1 MHNLAHHHLQNRYHA
16 IKSCTFTLS
25 GISVSVTSIVKI
37 SVLVISFISSWLI
50 LIWNSKSTM
59 LPTVF
64 NSLDIFKTDKMTLSN
79 WSVIFLLSLSRF
91 VIEISLFSY
100 NCIYSV
106 SFLILPSSLIVIFL
120 FGLIFNV
127 DILKLLNLN
136 FILESILFSGIL

>member
-1 MHNLAHHHLQNRYHA
+1 
-16 IKSCTFTLS
+16 
-25 GISVSVTSIVKI
+25 
-37 SVLVISFISSWLI
+37 
-50 LIWNSKSTM
+50 M

-64 NSLDIFKTDKMTLSN
+64 NSLDIFKSDKMTLSN

-106 SFLILPSSLIVIFL
+106 SVLILPSSLIVIFL